1 LWSRKKEQETGF
13 EVTNR
18 RYVCPVFCGENAA
31 AGIVAK
37 PSLKRLALAGPTVP
51 AGIYARQ
58 ALQKLNLLESLVAD
72 KKIIAGDNVRVTLT
86 YVERGE
92 VDAGIVYATDAKIS
106 DKVDLVYTFPAETH
120 DPIRYPLVLLKAGD
134 ASARSFYDYL
144 QSQKAKDIFAKHGFS
159 LLEKK

>member
-1 LWSRKKEQETGF
+1 M
-13 EVTNR
+13 
-18 RYVCPVFCGENAA
+18 
-31 AGIVAK
+31 
-37 PSLKRLALAGPTVP
+37 
-51 AGIYARQ
+51 
-58 ALQKLNLLESLVAD
+58 ESLEAD
-72 KKIIAGDNVRVTLT
+72 KKIVAGDNVRVTLT

-120 DPIRYPLVLLKAGD
+120 DVIRYPLVLLKAGNAS

-144 QSQKAKDIFAKHGFS
+144 QSPKAKDIFAKHGFS